1 MQPISIQQIA
11 EIVKGR
17 FLDAVADLPG
27 EVSGVTI
34 DSRTAGAGQLFIAI
48 AGENFDGHDY
58 IVAAFEKG
66 AVCAIAQ
73 RAAEVSG
80 PVILVDDTITALG
93 RLASWYRQQLSAEL
107 IAITGSAG

>member
-17 FLDAVADLPG
+17 FLDAAADLPG
-27 EVSGVTI
+27 EVSAGVTI

-66 AVCAIAQ
+66 AFV
-73 RAAEVSG
+73 RLPNG
-80 PVILVDDTITALG
+80 PLRRPVRSFLSMI
-93 RLASWYRQQLSAEL
+93 RLRR
-107 IAITGSAG
+107 